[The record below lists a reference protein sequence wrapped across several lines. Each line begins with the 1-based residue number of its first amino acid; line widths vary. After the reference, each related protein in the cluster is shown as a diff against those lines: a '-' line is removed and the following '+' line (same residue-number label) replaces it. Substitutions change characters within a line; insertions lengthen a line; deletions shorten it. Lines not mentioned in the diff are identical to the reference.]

1 MKQENL
7 NNVKVGDKFRVY
19 YQGIKATERFKTI
32 TRIEAKSVYLPNRES
47 WNTFN
52 TYIKN
57 GVFRMEN

>member
-7 NNVKVGDKFRVY
+7 NKVKVGDIFRVY
-19 YQGIKATERFKTI
+19 YHGIKATERLETI
-32 TRIEAKSVYLPNRES
+32 TKIGDKSVYTPNRMS

-57 GVFRMEN
+57 GVLRMEN